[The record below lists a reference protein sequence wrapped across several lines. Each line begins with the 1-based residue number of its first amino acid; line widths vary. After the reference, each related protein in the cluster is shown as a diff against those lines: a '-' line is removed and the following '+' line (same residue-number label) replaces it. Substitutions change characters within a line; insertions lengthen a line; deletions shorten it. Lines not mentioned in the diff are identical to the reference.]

1 MNLTA
6 PGPIG
11 AAERETFQRD
21 GVVCLRGLLDAE
33 WIAWLRESTA
43 EVMERPS
50 SHARDLAAEGNATGS
65 FFTDIYVWKHN
76 PDFLRFIRE
85 SPIAGVAAQ
94 LMGSREIRL
103 YNDHL
108 LVKEPGTDAPT
119 HWHQDLPYFRIDGEQ
134 ACSVWIGMD
143 PVTQASGA
151 MSFVKG
157 SHRWGK
163 LYRPVGL
170 GTGKAYGSDDF
181 DGPMP
186 AIDADPAAF
195 PTVCYEMQPGD
206 VTFHHVR
213 TVHGAKGN
221 ATADRR
227 RRGYSVR
234 FAGDDVTW
242 LKRKFSPSGV
252 EVDLADGAP
261 LRGDL
266 FPLLWPRQER
276 TAA

>member
-1 MNLTA
+1 MNLTP

-21 GVVCLRGLLDAE
+21 GVVCLRGLLDRD
-33 WIAWLRESTA
+33 WIAWLRDSAT
-43 EVMERPS
+43 EVMARPGP
-50 SHARDLAAEGNATGS
+50 HARDLAAEGSTRGS

-76 PDFLRFIRE
+76 PNFLHFIRE
-85 SPIAGVAAQ
+85 SPIAEAAAQ
-94 LMGSREIRL
+94 LMASREIRL

-108 LVKEPGTDAPT
+108 LVKEPGTETPT
-119 HWHQDLPYFRIDGEQ
+119 HWHQDLPYFRIDGMQ
-134 ACSVWIGMD
+134 ACSVWIGLD
-143 PVTQASGA
+143 PVTKASGA

-157 SHRWGK
+157 SHLWNR

-170 GTGKAYGSDDF
+170 GTGQPYGADEF
-181 DGPMP
+181 DGAMP
-186 AIDADPAAF
+186 DIDADPAAY
-195 PTVCYEMQPGD
+195 PAVCYEMKPGD
-206 VTFHHVR
+206 VTVHHVR
-213 TVHGAKGN
+213 TVHGAQGN
-221 ATADRR
+221 ATADTR

-234 FAGDDVTW
+234 LAGDDVTW

-252 EVDLADGAP
+252 EVDLPDGAP

-266 FPLLWPRQER
+266 FPLLWPRHER

>member
-1 MNLTA
+1 MA
-6 PGPIG
+6 
-11 AAERETFQRD
+11 
-21 GVVCLRGLLDAE
+21 
-33 WIAWLRESTA
+33 
-43 EVMERPS
+43 
-50 SHARDLAAEGNATGS
+50 
-65 FFTDIYVWKHN
+65 
-76 PDFLRFIRE
+76 
-85 SPIAGVAAQ
+85 
-94 LMGSREIRL
+94 SREIRL
-103 YNDHL
+103 YNDRL
-108 LVKEPGTDAPT
+108 LVKEPGTETPT

-134 ACSVWIGMD
+134 ACSVWIGLD
-143 PVTQASGA
+143 PVTKASGA

-170 GTGKAYGSDDF
+170 GTGKAYGSEDF
-181 DGPMP
+181 DGAMP

-195 PTVCYEMQPGD
+195 PTVCYEMGPGD
-206 VTFHHVR
+206 VTFHHAR

-242 LKRKFSPSGV
+242 LKRKFSLSGV

-261 LRGDL
+261 LRGNL